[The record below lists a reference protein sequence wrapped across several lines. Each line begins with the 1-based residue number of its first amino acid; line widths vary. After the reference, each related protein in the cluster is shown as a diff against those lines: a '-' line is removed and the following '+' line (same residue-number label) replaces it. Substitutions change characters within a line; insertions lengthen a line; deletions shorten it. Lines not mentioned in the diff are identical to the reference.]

1 MISKGL
7 HRISKITRFDEV
19 NEFVI
24 GLVMV
29 MLDGIN
35 GNESAGFA
43 VFLGVIEYVVLDV
56 DDSTFD
62 TKLPSFVN
70 LLVV

>member
-43 VFLGVIEYVVLDV
+43 VFLGVIEYVMLDV

-62 TKLPSFVN
+62 TKLPSFGN
-70 LLVV
+70 LLDV